1 MAVNGQINY
10 FFVIAFTVTVTAN
23 ESKAQATVSLRFRD
37 VKLKNLLLTIEE
49 QTNVSFIYND
59 NAIERIRI
67 EEIDVRNKKW
77 VDILLPILEEHAFQ
91 ADFVGK
97 NSVLIK
103 RKPQNQ
109 EKVASGTVRD
119 QDGKPLVGVSIKLK
133 NSDKVT
139 QSNSDGQFSLA
150 VEGVDPILQFS
161 YVGYLTQDVP
171 YRATMMDV
179 VLVEDLAQLEKVV
192 VVGYGTQKKATL
204 TGSIS
209 QVSGDELKKIGGS
222 QFIEL
227 PSRADA
233 RCDCQQPFR

>member
-1 MAVNGQINY
+1 M
-10 FFVIAFTVTVTAN
+10 
-23 ESKAQATVSLRFRD
+23 RFRD

-133 NSDKVT
+133 I
-139 QSNSDGQFSLA
+139 
-150 VEGVDPILQFS
+150 PI
-161 YVGYLTQDVP
+161 
-171 YRATMMDV
+171 R
-179 VLVEDLAQLEKVV
+179 
-192 VVGYGTQKKATL
+192 
-204 TGSIS
+204 
-209 QVSGDELKKIGGS
+209 
-222 QFIEL
+222 
-227 PSRADA
+227 
-233 RCDCQQPFR
+233 